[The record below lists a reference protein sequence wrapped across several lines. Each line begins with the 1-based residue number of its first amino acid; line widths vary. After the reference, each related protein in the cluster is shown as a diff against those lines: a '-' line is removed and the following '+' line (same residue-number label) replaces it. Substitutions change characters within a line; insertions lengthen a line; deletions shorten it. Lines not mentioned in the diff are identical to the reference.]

1 MATMNHL
8 VLRTLL
14 KSQVLRNHHVRHAS
28 VIGHQMERTDEFME
42 NYAHMQSL
50 VGDLKQ
56 TIGTVCQG
64 GSIKLHK
71 DRGKL
76 LARERVNKLI
86 DPGSWF
92 MELSPL
98 AAHGMYK
105 SDIHSAGLVTGIGTV
120 NGSVCMVIANDATV
134 KAGTYFPMTVKKQ
147 LRAQEIASENNL
159 PCFYLVDSG
168 GANLP
173 HQSEIFPDV
182 NGFGRIFYNMSQM
195 SARGIP
201 QVAIVM
207 GSCTAGGAYV
217 PCMAD
222 EAVIVKDQGTIFLAG
237 PPLVRA
243 ATGEIVSPQDLGGA
257 DLHSSVS
264 GVTDYFAVNDSHALE
279 IARKIGKTF
288 KSSRDDRLPS
298 LSLDTPHLDPLYPLD
313 DLYGIVDV
321 SLKKVIDVREI
332 IARIVDKSQFDE
344 FKARYGETLV
354 TGFAQINGHT
364 VGIIGNNGVLFSE
377 SAIKGSHFIQ
387 ICCKRKIPLIFL
399 QNITGFMVGREAEA
413 SGIAKHGAKMVNA
426 VSCANVP
433 KITILIGNSYGAGNY
448 GMCGRAYSPRFLFTW
463 PNSRI
468 SVMGGE
474 QAANVMAT
482 VEKDKRARTG
492 NQMTDEEEKQL
503 KKPILDM
510 FDRESNAYYASA
522 RLWDDGIIDPVDTR
536 KILTMC
542 LHTVSNAPITDTRFG
557 VFRM

>member
-1 MATMNHL
+1 M
-8 VLRTLL
+8 RT
-14 KSQVLRNHHVRHAS
+14 QVFRYHSIRNAS
-28 VIGHQMERTDEFME
+28 VIGHDMERTSEFME
-42 NYAHMQSL
+42 NYGQMQSL
-50 VGDLKQ
+50 VGELKQ
-56 TIGTVCQG
+56 TIGIVSRG
-64 GSIKLHK
+64 GPSKLHK
-71 DRGKL
+71 ERGKL
-76 LARERVNKLI
+76 LARERIDKLI

-98 AAHGMYK
+98 AAHGVYK
-105 SDIHSAGLVTGIGTV
+105 EDIHSAGLVTGIGTV

-173 HQSEIFPDV
+173 HQAEIFPDI
-182 NGFGRIFYNMSQM
+182 NGFGRIFYNMAQM
-195 SARGIP
+195 SSRNIP

-217 PCMAD
+217 PSMAD
-222 EAVIVKDQGTIFLAG
+222 EAIIVKDQGTIFLAG
-237 PPLVRA
+237 PPLVKA
-243 ATGEIVSPQDLGGA
+243 ATGEVVSPQDLGGA

-264 GVTDYFAVNDSHALE
+264 GVTDYFAHNDAHALQLARQ
-279 IARKIGKTF
+279 IAGTF
-288 KSSRDDRLPS
+288 KSSRDNRLAS
-298 LSLDTPHLDPLYPLD
+298 LALDDPTLRPVYPLD
-313 DLYGIVDV
+313 DLYGIVGG
-321 SLKKVIDVREI
+321 SLMKVIDVREI
-332 IARIVDKSQFDE
+332 IARIVDRSQFDE

-387 ICCKRKIPLIFL
+387 ICCNRKIPLIFL

-474 QAANVMAT
+474 QAANVLVT
-482 VEKDKRARTG
+482 VEKDKRARAGHQLT
-492 NQMTDEEEKQL
+492 QEEETTL
-503 KKPILDM
+503 KEPILQK
-510 FDRESNAYYASA
+510 FERESSAFYATA

-536 KILTMC
+536 KVLTIC
-542 LHTVSNAPITDTRFG
+542 LHAVSNAPIKDTQFA